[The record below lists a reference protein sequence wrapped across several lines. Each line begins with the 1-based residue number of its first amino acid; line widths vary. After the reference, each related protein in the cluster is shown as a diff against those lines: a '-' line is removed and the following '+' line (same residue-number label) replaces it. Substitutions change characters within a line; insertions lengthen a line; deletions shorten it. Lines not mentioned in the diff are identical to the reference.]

1 MHNLA
6 LLRARK
12 VIGIVGL
19 KGVRTALDLGGGPGT
34 YSIELFKKGVHVT
47 LFDRPETIEIA
58 KRIIKSKIKNQNSKI
73 SFFGGDF
80 LIDEIGKGY
89 DLIFIS

>member
-34 YSIELFKKGVHVT
+34 YSIELVKKGVHVT